1 MKKICLRP
9 ILLAATSLLPLAAWA
24 QDATTAAAAAT
35 PDFWPNTLG
44 TLTLVVAGVVIIGAL
59 IAITRLFSS
68 VVKMQEIQMLRE
80 KGIEEVVEAYRQP
93 EQSWWDRLMK
103 SMTNAVP
110 VSREADIDLGHDYD
124 GIRELDNKM
133 PPWWLGLFYGSIIF
147 SAIYL
152 FAFHLSDIGP
162 SSKQEYDTEVEVAK
176 AEVNAYLATVA
187 DAVDENNVTAL
198 TDEQELALGKSIFE
212 VSCATC
218 HGKLGEG
225 GIGPNMTDD
234 YWIHGGGIQN
244 VFKTIKNG
252 VPEKG
257 MISWADQ
264 LRASDMQ
271 RVASYILTLRG
282 TNPPN
287 GKAQQGTLYDPATAG
302 EGTTP
307 AADSTATSA
316 VPAPADSTATAAPAA
331 KK

>member
-1 MKKICLRP
+1 M
-9 ILLAATSLLPLAAWA
+9 LLAATSLLPLATWA
-24 QDATTAAAAAT
+24 QDATTSAA
-35 PDFWPNTLG
+35 PVNQDFWPNTLG
-44 TLTLVVAGVVIIGAL
+44 NLTLVVAGIVIVGAL
-59 IAITRLFSS
+59 FAITRLFTA

-80 KGIEEVVEAYRQP
+80 KGIEEVVESYRQP
-93 EQSWWDRLMK
+93 EQTWWSRFMK
-103 SMTNAVP
+103 SMTSAVP
-110 VSREADIDLGHDYD
+110 VNREADIDLGHDYD

-147 SAIYL
+147 SVIYL

-162 SSKQEYDTEVEVAK
+162 SSKEEYDTAMETAK

-198 TDEQELALGKSIFE
+198 TEEQDIALGKTIFE
-212 VSCATC
+212 TNCFTC

-225 GIGPNMTDD
+225 GIGPNLTDD
-234 YWIHGGGIQN
+234 YWLHGGGIQN

-271 RVASYILTLRG
+271 RVASYILTLHG

-287 GKAQQGTLYDPATAG
+287 GKAPQGDKYDASATAT
-302 EGTTP
+302 GTT

-316 VPAPADSTATAAPAA
+316 APVPADSTAAAPAVN
-331 KK
+331 K

>member
-1 MKKICLRP
+1 MKNICLRP
-9 ILLAATSLLPLAAWA
+9 ILLAATTLLPVAIWA
-24 QDATTAAAAAT
+24 QDATTAAAPASQ
-35 PDFWPNTLG
+35 DFWPNTFG
-44 TLTLVVAGVVIIGAL
+44 NLTLLVAGVVIIGAL

-103 SMTNAVP
+103 SMTQAVP
-110 VSREADIDLGHDYD
+110 VGHEADIDLGHDYD

-133 PPWWLGLFYGSIIF
+133 PPWWLGLFYGTIIF
-147 SAIYL
+147 SVIYL
-152 FAFHLSDIGP
+152 FAFHMSDIGP
-162 SSKQEYDTEVEVAK
+162 SSKEEYDTEIETAK

-187 DAVDENNVTAL
+187 DAIDETNVTAL

-212 VSCATC
+212 ASCVSC

-225 GIGPNMTDD
+225 GIGPNMTDE
-234 YWIHGGGIQN
+234 YWLHGGGIAD

-271 RVASYILTLRG
+271 RVASYILTLQG

-287 GKAQQGTLYDPATAG
+287 GKAPQGEKYDTSKAAGTAAPAT
-302 EGTTP
+302 
-307 AADSTATSA
+307 DSAS
-316 VPAPADSTATAAPAA
+316 PAPADSTAAAAPAA
-331 KK
+331 GK

>member
-1 MKKICLRP
+1 MKNICLRP
-9 ILLAATSLLPLAAWA
+9 ILLAATTLLPLATWA
-24 QDATTAAAAAT
+24 QDATAAAAPAVNQ
-35 PDFWPNTLG
+35 DFWPNTLG
-44 TLTLVVAGVVIIGAL
+44 TLTLFVAGVVILGAL
-59 IAITRLFSS
+59 IAITRLFSA
-68 VVKMQEIQMLRE
+68 VVKMQEIQLLRE
-80 KGIEEVVEAYRQP
+80 KGIEEVVESYRQP
-93 EQSWWDRLMK
+93 EQGWWSRLMK
-103 SMTNAVP
+103 SMTQAVP
-110 VSREADIDLGHDYD
+110 VGHEADIDLGHDYD

-162 SSKQEYDTEVEVAK
+162 SSKQEYDTAMETAK
-176 AEVNAYLATVA
+176 AEVNAYLATQA
-187 DAVDENNVTAL
+187 DAVDETNVTAL

-212 VSCATC
+212 TSCATC

-225 GIGPNMTDD
+225 GIGPNMTDE
-234 YWIHGGGIQN
+234 YWLHGGGIAD

-271 RVASYILTLRG
+271 RVASYILTLQG

-287 GKAQQGTLYDPATAG
+287 GKAAQGEKYDAASAGGAAAPAV
-302 EGTTP
+302 
-307 AADSTATSA
+307 DSTAVT
-316 VPAPADSTATAAPAA
+316 PAGQ
-331 KK
+331 

>member
-1 MKKICLRP
+1 M
-9 ILLAATSLLPLAAWA
+9 LAATSLLPLATWA
-24 QDATTAAAAAT
+24 QDATTAAAPANQ
-35 PDFWPNTLG
+35 DFWPNTLG
-44 TLTLVVAGVVIIGAL
+44 TLTLLVAGVVILGAL

-103 SMTNAVP
+103 SMTQAVP
-110 VSREADIDLGHDYD
+110 VGHEADIDLGHDYD

-147 SAIYL
+147 SVFYL
-152 FAFHLSDIGP
+152 FAFHMSDIGP
-162 SSKQEYDTEVEVAK
+162 SSKQEYDTAMETAK

-198 TDEQELALGKSIFE
+198 TDEKEIALGKTIFE
-212 VSCATC
+212 TTCATC

-287 GKAQQGTLYDPATAG
+287 PKASQGTLYDPTKAA
-302 EGTTP
+302 EG
-307 AADSTATSA
+307 A
-316 VPAPADSTATAAPAA
+316 APADSTATSTAPAAADSTAAAAPAA
-331 KK
+331 QK

>member
-1 MKKICLRP
+1 MKNICLRP
-9 ILLAATSLLPLAAWA
+9 ILLAATSLLPLATWA
-24 QDATTAAAAAT
+24 QDATAAA
-35 PDFWPNTLG
+35 PVNQDFWPTTLG
-44 TLTLVVAGVVIIGAL
+44 NLTLVVAGVVIIGAL

-103 SMTNAVP
+103 SMTQAVP
-110 VSREADIDLGHDYD
+110 VGHEADIDLGHDYD

-147 SAIYL
+147 SVIYL
-152 FAFHLSDIGP
+152 FAFHMSDIGP
-162 SSKQEYDTEVEVAK
+162 SSKQEYDTSMEVAK
-176 AEVNAYLATVA
+176 AEVNAYLATQA
-187 DAVDENNVTAL
+187 DAVDETNVTAL
-198 TDEQELALGKSIFE
+198 TDQQELALGKSIFE
-212 VSCATC
+212 TNCFTC

-225 GIGPNMTDD
+225 GIGPNLTDD
-234 YWIHGGGIQN
+234 FWIHGGGIQN

-271 RVASYILTLRG
+271 RVASYILTLQG

-287 GKAQQGTLYDPATAG
+287 GKAPQGEKYNPASAG
-302 EGTTP
+302 GAAA
-307 AADSTATSA
+307 AADTTATSA
-316 VPAPADSTATAAPAA
+316 APAPDSTGAAAPAA
-331 KK
+331 EK